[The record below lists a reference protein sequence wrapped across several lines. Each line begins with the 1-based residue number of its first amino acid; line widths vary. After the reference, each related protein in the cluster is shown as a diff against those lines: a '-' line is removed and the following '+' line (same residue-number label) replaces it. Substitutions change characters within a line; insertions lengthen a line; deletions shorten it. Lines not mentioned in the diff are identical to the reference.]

1 MNKSNSCYINGKIKS
16 KISRRIF
23 PKTHKK
29 VQLITDGTLKY
40 QIYCCSDSAKKKKTK
55 LNSYVYLKN
64 EKKMYHSRTA
74 TMKLPMILLII
85 SKKTRNKLRKN
96 ENNIRLKLGYHGC
109 FHWKARKLH
118 FSVCARIV
126 YFVQPCSTLFYC
138 VCESHVKYVIFFFK
152 ACLQFYL

>member
-64 EKKMYHSRTA
+64 EKKNVSLENGYDEVTYDSTYNF
-74 TMKLPMILLII
+74 
-85 SKKTRNKLRKN
+85 KKNTK
-96 ENNIRLKLGYHGC
+96 
-109 FHWKARKLH
+109 
-118 FSVCARIV
+118 
-126 YFVQPCSTLFYC
+126 
-138 VCESHVKYVIFFFK
+138 
-152 ACLQFYL
+152 